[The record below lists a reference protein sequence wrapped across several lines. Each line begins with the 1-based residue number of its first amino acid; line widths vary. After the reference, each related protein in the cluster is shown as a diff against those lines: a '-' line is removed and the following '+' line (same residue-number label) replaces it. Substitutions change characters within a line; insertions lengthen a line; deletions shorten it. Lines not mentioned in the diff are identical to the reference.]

1 MTAIEDT
8 KTEAAVVAELQR
20 LADGEAHEPIKPGE
34 VYLVPGEDGLDIHDT
49 DAYAERP
56 RHVRA
61 QRTVTDA
68 KSFVDYVN
76 RHKLT
81 GSEVFAHTAT
91 SSVVAVLDSHE
102 PSDGAH
108 NGAPGWQGH
117 TVRLVLEHTK
127 SWLAW
132 TGRDL
137 GADPRAWFDQAEF
150 ADFIEQNA
158 LDVRNPEHGTLID
171 IATTFEAKQKADF
184 ESAVREHDGSVRFGY
199 VETVAAKAGQKG
211 ELTIPKEFELALR
224 PYIGGPVYK
233 VVASFRYRIGA
244 NGLRLGYALQRPE
257 VILEAA
263 FTDIVN
269 EIRDG
274 RHDKGEWPDHDG
286 IGDVPIFS
294 GKPQ

>member
-1 MTAIEDT
+1 MSTIEDT
-8 KTEAAVVAELQR
+8 KTEAAVVAELADLSAEAQR
-20 LADGEAHEPIKPGE
+20 EPVAAGE
-34 VYLVPGEDGLDIHDT
+34 VYLVRGEDGEVRITDT
-49 DAYAERP
+49 DAYAEHP
-56 RHVRA
+56 RHEVA
-61 QRTVTDA
+61 TRTVTDA

-76 RHKLT
+76 RHRRPGT
-81 GSEVFAHTAT
+81 EVFAHTAT
-91 SSVVAVLDSHE
+91 SSVVGVIDSHE
-102 PSDGAH
+102 ATG
-108 NGAPGWQGH
+108 GEPGWQKH
-117 TVRLVLEHTK
+117 KVQLVLEHTK

-137 GADPRAWFDQAEF
+137 GTDSRAWFDQAEF
-150 ADFIEQNA
+150 AEFIEQNA

-233 VVASFRYRIGA
+233 VIASFRYRIGA
-244 NGLRLGYALQRPE
+244 QGLRLGYALQRPE

-263 FTDIVN
+263 FTDIVT

-274 RHDKGEWPDHDG
+274 RHDQGEWPDHPG
-286 IGDVPIFS
+286 IGDAPIFS
-294 GKPQ
+294 GKP